1 MLLTVALVAL
11 LVMSGETPPSPSAP
25 AAPAGEQ
32 TELKPGERKVRMI
45 CRNEQKA
52 ASRLVKRRC
61 MSVEDWKQ
69 QEEDAQRAVKDIQ
82 DRREINPPC
91 LGSGRGC

>member
-11 LVMSGETPPSPSAP
+11 LALSGETPPPPSAP
-25 AAPAGEQ
+25 AAEQ

-61 MSVEDWKQ
+61 MSVDEWKQ

>member
-11 LVMSGETPPSPSAP
+11 LALSGETPPAPSAP
-25 AAPAGEQ
+25 AAEQ

-61 MSVEDWKQ
+61 MSLEDWKQ

-91 LGSGRGC
+91 QGSGRGC